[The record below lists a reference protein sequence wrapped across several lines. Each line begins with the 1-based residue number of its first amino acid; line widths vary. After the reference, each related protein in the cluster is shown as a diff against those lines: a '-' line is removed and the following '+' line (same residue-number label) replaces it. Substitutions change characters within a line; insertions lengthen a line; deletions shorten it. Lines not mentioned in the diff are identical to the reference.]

1 MIEFEWDEIKR
12 ERNIKLNRLDF
23 IDILPIFSAQEI
35 LVFQDIRNDYGEQR
49 FILMGE
55 FNTMFYLVVFT
66 IRQTK
71 IRIISASRGNKRER
85 LFYEKKQRTGFN

>member
-12 ERNIKLNRLDF
+12 ERNIKLHRLDF

-71 IRIISASRGNKRER
+71 IRIISARRGNKRER